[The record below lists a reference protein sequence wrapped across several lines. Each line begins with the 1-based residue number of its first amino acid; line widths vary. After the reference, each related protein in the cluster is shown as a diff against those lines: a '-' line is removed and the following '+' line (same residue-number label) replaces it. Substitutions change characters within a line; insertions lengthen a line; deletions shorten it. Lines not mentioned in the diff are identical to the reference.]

1 MAKKGRPPKY
11 KPEFISQAKKLASQG
26 WTVAEMADFWEVE
39 ERTVQRWMADKPAF
53 CRAIK
58 QGRVL
63 PDDGVEESL
72 YRRAIGYEHPSEEIR
87 VLKDGTV
94 VRVPVTKK
102 YPPDPVA
109 CIFWLRNRRPN
120 RWSNAPDPSGEGE
133 NAVPAR
139 VVLEVVDA
147 RKREDGKG

>member
-1 MAKKGRPPKY
+1 MTKKGRPSKF
-11 KPEFISQAKKLASQG
+11 KPEFVSQAKKLAKQG
-26 WTVAEMADFWEVE
+26 WTLAEMADFWDVD
-39 ERTVQRWMADKPAF
+39 ERSVQRWMADRPSF

-63 PDDGVEESL
+63 PDDRVEESL
-72 YRRAIGYEHPSEEIR
+72 YRRAVGYEHDSEEIK
-87 VLKDGTV
+87 VVDKGV
-94 VRVPVTKK
+94 VRVPIIKR

-133 NAVPAR
+133 NAVPTR

-147 RKREDGKG
+147 RKREDGPG